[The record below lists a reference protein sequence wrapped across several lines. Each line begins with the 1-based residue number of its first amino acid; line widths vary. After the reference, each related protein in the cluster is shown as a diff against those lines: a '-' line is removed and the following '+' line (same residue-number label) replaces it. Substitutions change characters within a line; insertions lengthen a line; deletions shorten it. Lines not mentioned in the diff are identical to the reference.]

1 MTILGKHVIMKE
13 TLIVIISGRE
23 GSAPMVEKTIRR
35 HPERMRR
42 ICTRGGENGKMLFN
56 IKKPLPLQET
66 VFCFQSGQVIA
77 AILSIA

>member
-1 MTILGKHVIMKE
+1 MTE
-13 TLIVIISGRE
+13 NE
-23 GSAPMVEKTIRR
+23 RR
-35 HPERMRR
+35 HSERQRR
-42 ICTRGGENGKMLFN
+42 IYDRGGESGKMLFN

>member
-1 MTILGKHVIMKE
+1 
-13 TLIVIISGRE
+13 
-23 GSAPMVEKTIRR
+23 MVEKTIRR

-42 ICTRGGENGKMLFN
+42 ICTHGGENGKMLFN

>member
-1 MTILGKHVIMKE
+1 MNDGGRSGITRSDDELTAVMK
-13 TLIVIISGRE
+13 
-23 GSAPMVEKTIRR
+23 KTIRR

-42 ICTRGGENGKMLFN
+42 ICTHGGENGKMLFN

>member
-1 MTILGKHVIMKE
+1 MGNG
-13 TLIVIISGRE
+13 IVAQSEESITVMR
-23 GSAPMVEKTIRR
+23 KTIRR
-35 HPERMRR
+35 HPERQRR